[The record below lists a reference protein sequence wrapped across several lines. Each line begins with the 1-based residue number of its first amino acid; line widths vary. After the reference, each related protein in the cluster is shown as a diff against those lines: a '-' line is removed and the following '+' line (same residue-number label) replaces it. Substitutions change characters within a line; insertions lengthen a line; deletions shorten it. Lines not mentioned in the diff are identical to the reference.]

1 MFACVDRAQCRVVF
15 HLHARRARRPVV
27 GLSEFYYARPQAVFV
42 EDAGHQVAGCDVD
55 EGRGC
60 RGQFRAIAAAHS
72 VESPLPTELIRKCVV
87 TAGPELRIRIFAR
100 EARQAR
106 VFHVP
111 VGNRV
116 ARGCR
121 VFGGFGLLP
130 ADEKPE
136 FIRLPGVDALGR
148 DEAFYGDARIVG
160 EACPFGC
167 DRARKDAAFV
177 LCALLRRLPVGGTL
191 QTVLDFGGGV
201 IFGRN
206 HRGYDGRVVPEVD
219 LADTDL
225 HVGGLDMEHPP
236 LRAAVAGD
244 VDQTNRF
251 EARGGKFLGSGRV
264 GGDVGRPQLEAG
276 DRDGLQVG
284 AFGDIGRGRTRLRVD
299 QCRSD
304 LPGDGERPG
313 YGLLGHDRPLVVL
326 VERERD
332 IERRPQVELPAQRL
346 RSPDLADEFLFVG
359 HHRVGCGDIEFR
371 LVDGDLADIGL
382 LVQRE
387 RHGTV
392 HEADAGH
399 REPLA
404 FDAADAEFDGGIR

>member
-1 MFACVDRAQCRVVF
+1 MSFPSAVWVVSAGSQMPVGALWCPKRPGAGVPVDDGDENAGFVRVAYADRGPGMFACVDRAQCRVV
-15 HLHARRARRPVV
+15 LSSVIAGRARRPVV

-148 DEAFYGDARIVG
+148 DEAFYGG
-160 EACPFGC
+160 CP
-167 DRARKDAAFV
+167 
-177 LCALLRRLPVGGTL
+177 
-191 QTVLDFGGGV
+191 
-201 IFGRN
+201 
-206 HRGYDGRVVPEVD
+206 HRW
-219 LADTDL
+219 
-225 HVGGLDMEHPP
+225 
-236 LRAAVAGD
+236 
-244 VDQTNRF
+244 
-251 EARGGKFLGSGRV
+251 
-264 GGDVGRPQLEAG
+264 
-276 DRDGLQVG
+276 
-284 AFGDIGRGRTRLRVD
+284 
-299 QCRSD
+299 
-304 LPGDGERPG
+304 
-313 YGLLGHDRPLVVL
+313 
-326 VERERD
+326 
-332 IERRPQVELPAQRL
+332 
-346 RSPDLADEFLFVG
+346 
-359 HHRVGCGDIEFR
+359 
-371 LVDGDLADIGL
+371 
-382 LVQRE
+382 
-387 RHGTV
+387 
-392 HEADAGH
+392 
-399 REPLA
+399 
-404 FDAADAEFDGGIR
+404 

>member
-1 MFACVDRAQCRVVF
+1 MSFPSAVWVVSAGSQMPVGSLVPEATRCRAFQSMMATKMRALSGSPMPTGAPECLLASIRAQCRVVF

-27 GLSEFYYARPQAVFV
+27 GLSEFYDARPQAVFV

-148 DEAFYGDARIVG
+148 
-160 EACPFGC
+160 
-167 DRARKDAAFV
+167 
-177 LCALLRRLPVGGTL
+177 
-191 QTVLDFGGGV
+191 
-201 IFGRN
+201 
-206 HRGYDGRVVPEVD
+206 
-219 LADTDL
+219 
-225 HVGGLDMEHPP
+225 
-236 LRAAVAGD
+236 
-244 VDQTNRF
+244 
-251 EARGGKFLGSGRV
+251 ARGVL
-264 GGDVGRPQLEAG
+264 
-276 DRDGLQVG
+276 
-284 AFGDIGRGRTRLRVD
+284 RG
-299 QCRSD
+299 C
-304 LPGDGERPG
+304 P
-313 YGLLGHDRPLVVL
+313 
-326 VERERD
+326 
-332 IERRPQVELPAQRL
+332 
-346 RSPDLADEFLFVG
+346 
-359 HHRVGCGDIEFR
+359 HRW
-371 LVDGDLADIGL
+371 
-382 LVQRE
+382 
-387 RHGTV
+387 
-392 HEADAGH
+392 
-399 REPLA
+399 
-404 FDAADAEFDGGIR
+404 